1 MNGERRNP
9 ETVLSS
15 VNRRLAELLREEPL
29 TLTTGGSRTLED
41 PLWVWGIVGG
51 KDVGKTTLINAL
63 AGGDVVEPGVEIG
76 EGTFRPSVY
85 LTEADLTALQAR
97 FADLAGLSIIY
108 HPDAPPSMHGLA
120 LVDLPDFDSLFADHA
135 EQVRRIAGVLD
146 GIIWVTTPKKVG
158 DLRAIREI
166 QRVLKSR
173 TNFAYVVN
181 KMDWVLA
188 QSDRPPREE
197 LERATAALR
206 AQVAECDPGGGEPRS
221 FLISGKYRTPKDILN
236 AIARGRDMP
245 DATSLIEGN
254 GELREAVRTVAN
266 NFESLRRR
274 LTTAPTAEAAAANK
288 RANLGYQIRAQAG
301 QLLDHY
307 RPTAILDRLDRAA
320 GAEELE
326 ELATRFFPP
335 VYHNGLIQRL
345 NADRRLFAEWSTTL
359 FKNRIAYWSLLG
371 IVAWPIALVGAVLGG
386 VRMLRPAGAN
396 AGAEDAFRF
405 DGIALEDRVEGVLA
419 GVRARLAG
427 LLEKLTI
434 QLPDESELTARF
446 RADASLLADEHRR
459 AVIEPLMERRPG
471 AFGRFLRWLIPVLI
485 LLWFP
490 FVQPVLAGLM
500 TALVGGMSKGEAASL
515 VIHTLS
521 ATKILSALVVVLL
534 IYAAMVGIVYS
545 RAVRDTFAALERL
558 RNASA
563 ETIAEPMTAALLAAV
578 RKPVDRVRAELADL
592 TATLRQFA
600 GDAVDDPND
609 GTAERRVSGD
619 ES

>member
-1 MNGERRNP
+1 
-9 ETVLSS
+9 
-15 VNRRLAELLREEPL
+15 
-29 TLTTGGSRTLED
+29 
-41 PLWVWGIVGG
+41 
-51 KDVGKTTLINAL
+51 
-63 AGGDVVEPGVEIG
+63 
-76 EGTFRPSVY
+76 
-85 LTEADLTALQAR
+85 
-97 FADLAGLSIIY
+97 
-108 HPDAPPSMHGLA
+108 
-120 LVDLPDFDSLFADHA
+120 
-135 EQVRRIAGVLD
+135 
-146 GIIWVTTPKKVG
+146 
-158 DLRAIREI
+158 
-166 QRVLKSR
+166 
-173 TNFAYVVN
+173 
-181 KMDWVLA
+181 
-188 QSDRPPREE
+188 
-197 LERATAALR
+197 
-206 AQVAECDPGGGEPRS
+206 
-221 FLISGKYRTPKDILN
+221 
-236 AIARGRDMP
+236 
-245 DATSLIEGN
+245 
-254 GELREAVRTVAN
+254 
-266 NFESLRRR
+266 
-274 LTTAPTAEAAAANK
+274 
-288 RANLGYQIRAQAG
+288 
-301 QLLDHY
+301 
-307 RPTAILDRLDRAA
+307 
-320 GAEELE
+320 
-326 ELATRFFPP
+326 
-335 VYHNGLIQRL
+335 
-345 NADRRLFAEWSTTL
+345 
-359 FKNRIAYWSLLG
+359 
-371 IVAWPIALVGAVLGG
+371 
-386 VRMLRPAGAN
+386 MLRPAGAN